1 MGLIHGIFYTAGEA
15 FFNADTII
23 PIFLSYF
30 TNSKTLIGLSS
41 TLIGRLGG
49 IASVFPQLFVA
60 NRMETNSRKKPLL
73 IFAITIRALSW
84 GVLALSTYIFNKS
97 YPYLTIFFL
106 FFYPYSPY
114 SDGRYCC
121 GSFLRYLGKIIAFY
135 AKGPIFRAPP
145 TMGWIISYCFWPDCQ
160 DDIGK

>member
-1 MGLIHGIFYTAGEA
+1 LEEDLILKNRKTNNTNLKWNFTMGLIHGIFYTAGEA

-49 IASVFPQLFVA
+49 IASVFPQFFVA

-73 IFAITIRALSW
+73 IFAITIRALS
-84 GVLALSTYIFNKS
+84 
-97 YPYLTIFFL
+97 
-106 FFYPYSPY
+106 
-114 SDGRYCC
+114 
-121 GSFLRYLGKIIAFY
+121 
-135 AKGPIFRAPP
+135 
-145 TMGWIISYCFWPDCQ
+145 
-160 DDIGK
+160 